1 MMFVYQ
7 DVLAHVDTLAQSY
20 ISANV
25 SVVAAAITPAVVS
38 LLSLYVILWGVASLR
53 GQIQEPITDAA
64 ARILKIAL
72 VLGIALQLGHYS
84 ALVVDT
90 FFSSPER
97 LARMLTG
104 AADQATTVTSLD
116 SIVDRGFKAGA
127 AFWEKGGLING
138 DFGMYF
144 VALIVWA
151 VTIAVTAYACFLII
165 LAKIALTLVI
175 ALGPLFIVSLLFQP
189 TANFF
194 NAWVQQLCNYG
205 TLIILVVGA
214 NVFMLTLFET
224 ASTGAAAMTSTAQV
238 DQIFPFV
245 IIGVISLF
253 VLHQLPTIAS
263 GLAGGLSLSSG
274 GAGRMGLAVLS
285 GAARKVTGHFP
296 RRSRRDTERKTPRD
310 TGNGFA
316 PYENRDNHN
325 PR

>member
-1 MMFVYQ
+1 MMLVYQ
-7 DVLAHVDTLAQSY
+7 DVLSHVDTIAQSY

-25 SVVAAAITPAVVS
+25 AVVAAAITPAVVS
-38 LLSLYVILWGVASLR
+38 LLSLYVILWGIASLR

-84 ALVVDT
+84 ALIIDT

-116 SIVDRGFKAGA
+116 SIVDRGFKAGS
-127 AFWEKGGLING
+127 AFWEKGGLISG

-144 VALIVWA
+144 VALIVWG
-151 VTIAVTAYACFLII
+151 VTIAVTAYACFLIV

-194 NAWVQQLCNYG
+194 NAWIQQLSNYG
-205 TLIILVVGA
+205 ILIILVVGA
-214 NVFMLTLFET
+214 NIFMLTLFEE
-224 ASTGAAAMTSTAQV
+224 ASTGAAAMTSTVQV

-274 GAGRMGLAVLS
+274 GAGHMGLAVLS
-285 GAARKVTGHFP
+285 SSARKITGRVV
-296 RRSRRDTERKTPRD
+296 RRSRRDTERKAPREPAP
-310 TGNGFA
+310 GFA
-316 PYENRDNHN
+316 AYENRDNN
-325 PR
+325 NR